1 MKIDLRPKPKP
12 KLEPYVEHVA
22 VMAGELMPTM
32 YRYAAG
38 SRDEITRLTLER
50 LLGELEHACRIARGR
65 LDAEA

>member
-1 MKIDLRPKPKP
+1 MKVDLRPTP

-22 VMAGELMPTM
+22 VMVGEVMPTM

-65 LDAEA
+65 INA

>member
-1 MKIDLRPKPKP
+1 MKVDLRPQPKV
-12 KLEPYVEHVA
+12 EPYVEHVA
-22 VMAGELMPTM
+22 VMVGEVMPTM

-65 LDAEA
+65 INA